1 VLDVLD
7 VRQSNVN
14 FIFAKGRR
22 YFKHLKEAWSGLAGS
37 VTKRWPRMTAFIDV
51 CRLCEEL
58 ESTSSRSSMVALVS
72 NFIKRLDAE
81 DLELAVRFIIG
92 ELFPPWEPEVGLG
105 ASGVVECVVKAFSS
119 SREEFFEVFK
129 STGDLGLASMKI
141 AERRSR
147 GHALSMGGRLRVREV
162 YEAFKSI
169 AKATGEGSRRRKLR
183 LFQGLLLR
191 SKSPLE
197 VKYLVKLALG
207 ERRHGFS
214 EGLMEEAIAE
224 AFNAP
229 HELVRRAHMLT
240 SDLGLTAKRAK
251 LEGVEGLRRQ
261 EIVLFHPVKPM
272 LAEKAEDLLSALR
285 ELGGRASFEVK
296 VDGARVQI
304 HKLHDRVRI
313 FSRRA
318 TDVTSSLPE
327 VVELVKKIDAES
339 AVLEGEVVALTSDGR
354 PAPFQVLMRR
364 FRRQR
369 GVGELA
375 KEIPLRLYLFD
386 VLYLNS
392 RTLIDLPYVER
403 REVLRGIAGDELIIE
418 TLVTSKY
425 EEARGF
431 YEKALREGH
440 EGVVVKDLES
450 PYTPGVRGKRW
461 LKVKPVFNTL
471 DLVVVAAEYGH
482 GYRASMLSDLYLAAY
497 DPESSSFEVVGK
509 CFTGLTDE
517 ELVQMTRRLK
527 EIVIREEGRVVYVE
541 PKIVVEVAF
550 DEVQKSPHYRSGLA
564 LRFPRIVRVREDK
577 SPLEADTIQTL
588 RRIYEGQRGRGP

>member
-1 VLDVLD
+1 
-7 VRQSNVN
+7 
-14 FIFAKGRR
+14 
-22 YFKHLKEAWSGLAGS
+22 Y
-37 VTKRWPRMTAFIDV
+37 
-51 CRLCEEL
+51 
-58 ESTSSRSSMVALVS
+58 
-72 NFIKRLDAE
+72 
-81 DLELAVRFIIG
+81 
-92 ELFPPWEPEVGLG
+92 
-105 ASGVVECVVKAFSS
+105 
-119 SREEFFEVFK
+119 EVFK
-129 STGDLGLASMKI
+129 SI
-141 AERRSR
+141 AR
-147 GHALSMGGRLRVREV
+147 
-162 YEAFKSI
+162 
-169 AKATGEGSRRRKLR
+169 ATGEGSRRRKLR

-240 SDLGLTAKRAK
+240 SDLGLTAKRAR
-251 LEGVEGLRRQ
+251 LEGVEGLRSQ

-272 LAEKAEDLLSALR
+272 LAEKAEDLLSALK
-285 ELGGRASFEVK
+285 ELGGRAAFEVK

-304 HKLHDRVRI
+304 HKLREKVKV

-327 VVELVKKIDAES
+327 VVDIVKEMEVES
-339 AVLEGEVVALTSDGR
+339 AVLEGEVVALTSEGR

-369 GVGELA
+369 DVGELA
-375 KEIPLRLYLFD
+375 REIPLRLYLFD
-386 VLYLNS
+386 LLHLNG
-392 RTLIDLPYVER
+392 RTLIDLPYAER
-403 REVLRGIAGDELIIE
+403 RRLLREVAGDELVIE
-418 TLVTSKY
+418 ALVTSKY
-425 EEARGF
+425 EEAKEF
-431 YEKALREGH
+431 YEGALKEGH
-440 EGVVVKDLES
+440 EGVMAKDLES

-461 LKVKPVFNTL
+461 LKVKPVFNAL

-497 DPESSSFEVVGK
+497 DPESGGFEVVGK

-517 ELVQMTRRLK
+517 ELALMTRRLK
-527 EIVIREEGRVVYVE
+527 EIAIREEGRVVYVE

-550 DEVQKSPHYRSGLA
+550 DEVQRSPHYKSGLA
-564 LRFPRIVRVREDK
+564 LRFPRILRVREDK
-577 SPLEADTIQTL
+577 SPLEADTIQEL
-588 RRIYEGQRGRGP
+588 RRIYEKQRGRGGG

>member
-1 VLDVLD
+1 MA
-7 VRQSNVN
+7 R
-14 FIFAKGRR
+14 FAD
-22 YFKHLKEAWSGLAGS
+22 L
-37 VTKRWPRMTAFIDV
+37 

-72 NFIKRLDAE
+72 DFIKGLDVD

-92 ELFPPWEPEVGLG
+92 ELFPPWEPEIGLG

-119 SREEFFEVFK
+119 SEREFLQAFK
-129 STGDLGLASMKI
+129 STGDLGLASMSI
-141 AERRSR
+141 AE
-147 GHALSMGGRLRVREV
+147 GRLKGSALAMGDGLTVKEV
-162 YEAFKSI
+162 YEVFKSI
-169 AKATGEGSRRRKLR
+169 ARAIGEGSRRKKLR

-191 SKSPLE
+191 AKSPLE

-240 SDLGLTAKRAK
+240 SDLGLTARTAK
-251 LEGVEGLRRQ
+251 TEGVEGLRRQ
-261 EIVLFHPVKPM
+261 EIVLFHPVRPM

-285 ELGGRASFEVK
+285 ELGGRAAFEVK

-304 HKLHDRVRI
+304 HKLRDRVRV

-327 VVELVKKIDAES
+327 VVELVKRMEVES

-354 PAPFQVLMRR
+354 PAPFQTLMRR

-369 GVGELA
+369 GVSELA
-375 KEIPLRLYLFD
+375 KEVPLKLYLFD
-386 VLYLNS
+386 LLYLNGK
-392 RTLIDLPYVER
+392 TLIDLPYTER
-403 REVLRGIAGDELIIE
+403 RLLLKSIVGDEMIIE

-425 EEARGF
+425 EECREF

-440 EGVVVKDLES
+440 EGVVAKDLES

-497 DPESSSFEVVGK
+497 DPESGGFEVVGK

-517 ELVQMTRRLK
+517 ELALMTKRLK
-527 EIVIREEGRVVYVE
+527 EIAIREEGRVVYVE
-541 PKIVVEVAF
+541 PRIVVEVAF
-550 DEVQKSPHYRSGLA
+550 DEVQRSPHYRSGLA
-564 LRFPRIVRVREDK
+564 LRFPRIVRIREDK
-577 SPLEADTIQTL
+577 SPIEADTIQTL
-588 RRIYEGQRGRGP
+588 RRIYEGQRGRGTIKGP